1 LTGGW
6 NGRPSV
12 QEEMDSNQSQR
23 VARRLFHQLIFI
35 QQIRKL
41 FHFIRKKMIN
51 EFWVDYRVGT
61 AGSWREFVNCSVPK
75 NSEFQK

>member
-1 LTGGW
+1 MRRYTRLTGGW

-12 QEEMDSNQSQR
+12 QEEMDSTQSQR

-51 EFWVDYRVGT
+51 EFWDDYRWKLERVCEMR
-61 AGSWREFVNCSVPK
+61 SKKF
-75 NSEFQK
+75 